1 MLDFN
6 DKMHQNR
13 FRIPRPRW
21 GSLQLD
27 LRGLL
32 LRGGKGNG
40 QEGRGGEGRGGEG
53 REGRGG
59 ALDLSASSFC
69 GEGKGGKGKRRGR
82 EARKGERRG
91 KGREGKGPSPLE
103 KNPGAATGTH
113 TLSDPRGW
121 IWTVQTQPRGSDR
134 VWVIASFQK
143 KISARFCRIL
153 RLYRDRHNGF
163 IHAWW

>member
-53 REGRGG
+53 RSTCLPPRFQGREREGRGRG
-59 ALDLSASSFC
+59 QE
-69 GEGKGGKGKRRGR
+69 GRERGEEGKGKGGR
-82 EARKGERRG
+82 E
-91 KGREGKGPSPLE
+91 
-103 KNPGAATGTH
+103 
-113 TLSDPRGW
+113 
-121 IWTVQTQPRGSDR
+121 
-134 VWVIASFQK
+134 
-143 KISARFCRIL
+143 
-153 RLYRDRHNGF
+153 RDL
-163 IHAWW
+163 AQ